1 MKCISFDCSLL
12 IAACG
17 QDADCRVAS
26 SGLADEDASCR
37 ELFAKVLCKMQNAP
51 AVQHATAIALLANEL
66 RLMLMRQE
74 MHNNAEMHKIAQE

>member
-1 MKCISFDCSLL
+1 
-12 IAACG
+12 
-17 QDADCRVAS
+17 
-26 SGLADEDASCR
+26 
-37 ELFAKVLCKMQNAP
+37 MQNAP